1 MIICDDTEDPP
12 DPDLNNSLRFG
23 ATYINECE
31 HFETEY
37 LKIQSPSEW
46 LIYCDTAETSSKNG
60 T

>member
-12 DPDLNNSLRFG
+12 DPDLNSLRFG

-37 LKIQSPSEW
+37 LKIQSPSE
-46 LIYCDTAETSSKNG
+46 
-60 T
+60 